1 MKKILIGTHNQ
12 GKFKEIAYLI
22 SKRYKKISPISLKIN
37 SPKETGKTF
46 ISNSKLKVTFF
57 SKFVDYPIISDDSG
71 LCINSLNN
79 KPGIHSAR
87 FAKKHGSFLK
97 AMQFILKKLKKKRN
111 RSATFVCSL
120 SYKRPGHKI
129 ISVVGKIKGKI
140 SNKILGKK
148 GFGYDPIFI
157 PENQKITF
165 GQMLK
170 FNKIKLDHRFIAF
183 KKLKK
188 KVKIL

>member
-1 MKKILIGTHNQ
+1 MKKILIGTHNK
-12 GKFKEIAYLI
+12 GKFKEIAHLI
-22 SKRYKKISPISLKIN
+22 SKKYKKISPLTLNIK

-46 ISNSKLKVTFF
+46 SSNSKLKAKFF
-57 SKFVDYPIISDDSG
+57 SKYVNYPVVSDDSG

-87 FAKKHGSFLK
+87 FAKKHGGFLK
-97 AMQFILKKLKKKRN
+97 AMQFILKKLVKKKN

-120 SYKRPGHKI
+120 SYKYPGRKI

-140 SNKILGKK
+140 SYKILGKK
-148 GFGYDPIFI
+148 GFGYDSIFI
-157 PENQKITF
+157 PEKQKKTF

-170 FNKIKLDHRFIAF
+170 WNKIKMDHRYIAF
-183 KKLKK
+183 KKLKTK
-188 KVKIL
+188 IKIL